1 MAVESAF
8 LHVMISLGILLFAA
22 KLMAELFHRIK
33 LPIVLGELLAGIIVG
48 PFALGAVPLI
58 DGEPLVV
65 LDETVLHVG
74 EIAVVVILFIA
85 GLEITPREFLRGG
98 GAAFTIGSL
107 GVIVPFFVR
116 FYTFAAFGIE
126 ALQSILI
133 ATTFAAFGIEALQ
146 SILIATAITATS
158 IAISIQVLTELGKMQ
173 SKEARLILGAA
184 IVDDILAIAALSVV
198 VTMVQTG
205 NTEPAILDITLLI
218 MQVLGTFA
226 AILIVSVFVI
236 PRILHTERLW
246 KSKGSLEG
254 IVTATFFAAAGTAAI
269 LGLSPIVGA
278 FAIGMA
284 VASTRII
291 KQVHEYVDKL
301 QIIFAPLFFA
311 IIGAQVDL
319 RGVNLDVL
327 FIAGIM
333 IAIAVITKLI
343 GTGLPSIIFLKNRQ
357 KAMRVGIGM
366 ISRGEVGLIVAGVG
380 ISSGALSND
389 IYTAV
394 IIMVAATTIIT
405 PIWLKISYK
414 DEPLEPTA
422 STTTTTS
429 PLH

>member
-8 LHVMISLGILLFAA
+8 LHVMISLSILLFAA

-48 PFALGAVPLI
+48 PFALGALPLV

-65 LDETVLHVG
+65 LDETVRQIG
-74 EIAVVVILFIA
+74 EIAAVVILFIA
-85 GLEITPREFLRGG
+85 GLEITPREFLKG
-98 GAAFTIGSL
+98 GAAAFTVGSIG
-107 GVIVPFFVR
+107 VVVPFFVG
-116 FYTFAAFGIE
+116 YYA
-126 ALQSILI
+126 
-133 ATTFAAFGIEALQ
+133 FAAFGIEALQ
-146 SILIATAITATS
+146 SILIATALTATS
-158 IAISIQVLTELGKMQ
+158 IAISIQVLSELGKMQ

-184 IVDDILAIAALSVV
+184 IVDDILAIAVLSVV

-205 NTEPAILDITLLI
+205 NTEPAIFDITLLI

-226 AILIVSVFVI
+226 AILIVSVLVI

-254 IVTATFFAAAGTAAI
+254 IVTAAFFAAAGIAAF

-291 KQVHEYVDKL
+291 NQVHEYVDKL

-327 FIAGIM
+327 FLAGII
-333 IAIAVITKLI
+333 IAIAVGTKLI
-343 GTGLPSIIFLKNRQ
+343 GCGLPSLLFLKD
-357 KAMRVGIGM
+357 KARSMRVGIGM
-366 ISRGEVGLIVAGVG
+366 VSRGEVGLIVAGVG
-380 ISSGALSND
+380 VSSGALTNN

-405 PIWLKISYK
+405 PVWLKFAYK
-414 DEPLEPTA
+414 SQLQEPSL
-422 STTTTTS
+422 SRK
-429 PLH
+429 

>member
-1 MAVESAF
+1 LAVESIF

-22 KLMAELFHRIK
+22 KLMAELFHVIK

-48 PFALGAVPLI
+48 PFALGALPLV

-65 LDETVLHVG
+65 LDETVRHIG
-74 EIAVVVILFIA
+74 EIAAVVILFIA

-98 GAAFTIGSL
+98 AAAFTVGSL
-107 GVIVPFFVR
+107 GVVVPFFAG
-116 FYTFAAFGIE
+116 YYAF
-126 ALQSILI
+126 
-133 ATTFAAFGIEALQ
+133 TAFGIEALQ
-146 SILIATAITATS
+146 SILIATALTATS

-184 IVDDILAIAALSVV
+184 IVDDILAIAILSVV

-205 NTEPAILDITLLI
+205 NTEPAIFDILLLI

-226 AILIVSVFVI
+226 AILIISALLI

-254 IVTATFFAAAGTAAI
+254 IVTAAFFAAAGIAAF

-319 RGVNLDVL
+319 RGVNIDVL
-327 FIAGIM
+327 FLAGII
-333 IAIAVITKLI
+333 IAIAVVTKLI
-343 GTGLPSIIFLKNRQ
+343 GTGLPSLLFLKN
-357 KAMRVGIGM
+357 KARSMRVGIGM
-366 ISRGEVGLIVAGVG
+366 VSRGEVGLIVAGVG
-380 ISSGALSND
+380 VSSGALTND

-405 PIWLKISYK
+405 PIWLKMAYK
-414 DEPLEPTA
+414 KEPPQPAQVSSSEI
-422 STTTTTS
+422 
-429 PLH
+429 

>member
-1 MAVESAF
+1 
-8 LHVMISLGILLFAA
+8 MISLGILLFAA

-33 LPIVLGELLAGIIVG
+33 LPVVLGELLAGIIVG
-48 PFALGAVPLI
+48 PFAIGALPLFN
-58 DGEPLVV
+58 GEPLVV
-65 LDETVLHVG
+65 LDETLLSIG
-74 EIAVVVILFIA
+74 EISAVVILFIA

-98 GAAFTIGSL
+98 AAAFTVGSI
-107 GVIVPFFVR
+107 GVIVPFFVG
-116 FYTFAAFGIE
+116 FYAFAAFGIE
-126 ALQSILI
+126 V
-133 ATTFAAFGIEALQ
+133 LQ
-146 SILIATAITATS
+146 SILIATALTATS
-158 IAISIQVLTELGKMQ
+158 IAISIQVLTELGRMQ

-226 AILIVSVFVI
+226 AILIVSVLVI
-236 PRILHTERLW
+236 PRVLHTERLW

-254 IVTATFFAAAGTAAI
+254 IVTAAFFAAAGIAAF

-319 RGVNLDVL
+319 RGVNVDVL
-327 FIAGIM
+327 YIAGIM
-333 IAIAVITKLI
+333 IAIAVVTKLI
-343 GTGLPSIIFLKNRQ
+343 GTGLPSMIFLKDRG
-357 KAMRVGIGM
+357 KAMKVGIGM

-380 ISSGALSND
+380 VSSGALSND
-389 IYTAV
+389 IYTAI

-405 PIWLKISYK
+405 PIWLKISYRN
-414 DEPLEPTA
+414 ESLEPA
-422 STTTTTS
+422 A
-429 PLH
+429 PLGKR

>member
-1 MAVESAF
+1 
-8 LHVMISLGILLFAA
+8 MISLGILLFAA

-33 LPIVLGELLAGIIVG
+33 LPVVLGELLAGIIVG
-48 PFALGAVPLI
+48 PFAIGALPLFN
-58 DGEPLVV
+58 GEPLVV
-65 LDETVLHVG
+65 LDETLLSIG
-74 EIAVVVILFIA
+74 EISAVVILFIA

-98 GAAFTIGSL
+98 AAAFTVGSI
-107 GVIVPFFVR
+107 GVIVPFFVG
-116 FYTFAAFGIE
+116 FYAFAAFGIE
-126 ALQSILI
+126 V
-133 ATTFAAFGIEALQ
+133 LQ
-146 SILIATAITATS
+146 SILIATALTATS
-158 IAISIQVLTELGKMQ
+158 IAISIQVLTELGRMH

-226 AILIVSVFVI
+226 AILIVSVLVI
-236 PRILHTERLW
+236 PRVLHTERLW

-254 IVTATFFAAAGTAAI
+254 IVTAAFFAAAGIAAF

-319 RGVNLDVL
+319 RGVNVDVL
-327 FIAGIM
+327 YIAGIM
-333 IAIAVITKLI
+333 IAIAVVTKLI
-343 GTGLPSIIFLKNRQ
+343 GTGLPSMIFLKDRG
-357 KAMRVGIGM
+357 KAMKVGIGM

-380 ISSGALSND
+380 VSSGALSND
-389 IYTAV
+389 IYTAI

-405 PIWLKISYK
+405 PIWLKVSYRN
-414 DEPLEPTA
+414 ESLEPA
-422 STTTTTS
+422 A
-429 PLH
+429 PLDKR

>member
-1 MAVESAF
+1 MAVGESASAF

-48 PFALGAVPLI
+48 PYALGALPLV

-65 LDETVLHVG
+65 LDETVRHIG
-74 EIAVVVILFIA
+74 EIAAVVILFIA

-98 GAAFTIGSL
+98 AAAFTVGSV
-107 GVIVPFFVR
+107 GVVVPFFVG
-116 FYTFAAFGIE
+116 YYAF
-126 ALQSILI
+126 
-133 ATTFAAFGIEALQ
+133 TAFGIEALQ
-146 SILIATAITATS
+146 SILIATALTATS
-158 IAISIQVLTELGKMQ
+158 IAISIQVLAELGRMQ

-184 IVDDILAIAALSVV
+184 IVDDILAIAILSVV
-198 VTMVQTG
+198 VSMVQTG
-205 NTEPAILDITLLI
+205 NTQPAIFDIVLLI

-226 AILIVSVFVI
+226 TILIVSVLVI

-254 IVTATFFAAAGTAAI
+254 IVTAAFFAAAGIAAF

-291 KQVHEYVDKL
+291 KQVHDYVDKL

-327 FIAGIM
+327 FLAGIV
-333 IAIAVITKLI
+333 IAIAVVTKLI
-343 GTGLPSIIFLKNRQ
+343 GCGLPSLLFLKD
-357 KAMRVGIGM
+357 KARSLRVGIGM
-366 ISRGEVGLIVAGVG
+366 VSRGEVGLIVAGVG
-380 ISSGALSND
+380 VSSGALTNN

-405 PIWLKISYK
+405 PIWLKIAFKKKPPQPAQLS
-414 DEPLEPTA
+414 
-422 STTTTTS
+422 SS
-429 PLH
+429 QR